1 VHGLADEGMVE
12 TVLANDVIGEAY
24 DVGATDIDGAVPN
37 TDVLVEQFV
46 DDALG
51 EA

>member
-1 VHGLADEGMVE
+1 MHGLADKGMVE
-12 TVLANDVIGEAY
+12 TVLAHDVIGEAY
-24 DVGATDIDGAVPN
+24 YVGATDIDGAVPN